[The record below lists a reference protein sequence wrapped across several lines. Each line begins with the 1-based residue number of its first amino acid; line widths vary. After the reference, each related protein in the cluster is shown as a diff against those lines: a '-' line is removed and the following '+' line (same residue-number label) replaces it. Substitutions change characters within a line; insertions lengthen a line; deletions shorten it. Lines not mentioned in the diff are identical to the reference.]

1 MPKNLILALDQSTSG
16 SKAMVIDSAGKILS
30 SLQKAHKQYYP
41 HPGWVEHDPEEIYK
55 NAVEL
60 LGKALKAAK
69 ADPAGIKALSITN
82 QRETVL
88 VWDKKTGKPVYPAI
102 VWQCRRTSGI
112 CMEMKKKGLEELVKE
127 RTGLLLDPYFSA
139 SKIKWILENVDG
151 AMEKSRN
158 GELLLG
164 TIDSWLIWKFTGGKV
179 HATDYTNASRTMLFN
194 IKTLEWDNELLGIF
208 GVHESMLP
216 EVKYSDDLF
225 GTIQEEIIPGPGF
238 PISGIIGDS
247 QGALFGQNCFEP
259 GMIKATYGTGTSV
272 MMYTGK
278 RSIQSKKGLACSI
291 AWGRKGSVDYALE
304 GIIISSGDT
313 LNWLK
318 DNINIISDFD
328 LVDDMAKSL
337 KDNEGV
343 YLVPAFVGLGVPY
356 WDMEARAAITGL
368 SRKSNCNNLV
378 RAALESTAY
387 QVRDAVELMREESG
401 IKPVM
406 LYADGGMT
414 RSQFAMGFQA
424 GMLGFPVVTTGIED
438 LSLMGSAYLAGLA
451 VGIWDDTE
459 EIKTLR
465 RGDSTFLP
473 EMAEDIR
480 KKNYKGWKKAV
491 ENVLTA

>member
-1 MPKNLILALDQSTSG
+1 MPRNLILALDQSTSG
-16 SKAMVIDSAGKILS
+16 SKAMVIDNKGKILS
-30 SLQKAHKQYYP
+30 NLQKVHKQYYP
-41 HPGWVEHDPEEIYK
+41 HPGWVEHDPEEIFE
-55 NAVEL
+55 NTVEIL
-60 LGKALKAAK
+60 RKALRSSKV
-69 ADPAGIKALSITN
+69 DPADIKALSITN
-82 QRETVL
+82 QRETAL

-139 SKIKWILENVDG
+139 SKIKWILENVGG

-194 IKTLEWDNELLGIF
+194 IKTLEWDSELLDLF
-208 GVHESMLP
+208 SVHESMLP
-216 EVKYSDDLF
+216 EVRYSDDLF
-225 GTIQEEIIPGPGF
+225 GITRKEILPGLEF
-238 PISGIIGDS
+238 PITGVIGDS

-278 RSIQSKKGLACSI
+278 RLVQSKKGLACSV

-318 DNINIISDFD
+318 DNINIISDFN

-337 KDNEGV
+337 EDNEGV

-356 WDMEARAAITGL
+356 WDMEARAAIVGL
-368 SRKSNCNNLV
+368 SRKSNCSNLV

-387 QVRDAVELMREESG
+387 QVRDAVELMKEESG
-401 IKPVM
+401 IRPVM

-414 RSQFAMGFQA
+414 RSQLTMNFQA
-424 GMLGFPVVTTGIED
+424 GMLGFPVVTTEIED
-438 LSLMGSAYLAGLA
+438 LSLMGSVYLAGLA
-451 VGIWDDTE
+451 VGIWDNTE
-459 EIKTLR
+459 QIKGLR
-465 RGDSTFLP
+465 RGDSTFFP
-473 EMAEDIR
+473 EMAEEKR

-491 ENVLTA
+491 EKVLT